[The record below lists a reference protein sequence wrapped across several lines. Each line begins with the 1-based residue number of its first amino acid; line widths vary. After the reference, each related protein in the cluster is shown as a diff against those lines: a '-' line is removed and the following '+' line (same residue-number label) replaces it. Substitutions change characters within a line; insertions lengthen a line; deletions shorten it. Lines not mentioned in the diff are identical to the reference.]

1 MYQIICITDGE
12 EHVLMDMRD
21 DEYTVQSPIL
31 TLQLNGVGSLQFTI
45 HPDHPEVDCI
55 KTLTS
60 IVKVYKITGSDK
72 KWIFTGRVMTME
84 HDIRNSGKVDCEGIL
99 AYLCDSIVRP
109 YEYQGTPTDYVLHL
123 INSHNEQVDE
133 RKRFKIG
140 TLDLSD
146 VDSNNNIVRANSTYP
161 DTLSEM
167 NEKVVKLLNAYISVR
182 EELDAIYFDCNQTI
196 THINTQH
203 IRFGE
208 NIIDIDRS
216 ITVEEIRTVMIGI
229 GAADDEGNKPVV
241 IVENADAIAKYGRIT
256 GTIEFENVA
265 TSAQLERK
273 TAAYLDSIL
282 GIKNTV
288 EVKAVDLNM
297 TDDDIE
303 EISLGYAYVTSE
315 HNGIKNE
322 MMLISKMQLYLME
335 PEKSTFTLGSQKTTI
350 SSSFAHKSA
359 EINAKVEQVAKNASR
374 QIEYKVSNA
383 TQLITGVK
391 GGYVIL
397 DCGEDAKSQPSQIL
411 IMDTPDKETATSV
424 IRINKNGI
432 GFSTTGYNGIYRNA
446 WTIDGNLV
454 ADFITTGT
462 MLADRIMGGTLT
474 MGGYDN
480 KNGIIKIKDS
490 SGIVR
495 ITLDVDGINVNDKFK
510 VNMDGNMEAVS
521 ISGDA
526 IQQISDIIDNS
537 AAMKKAKQA
546 IQLAQSA
553 AEKANS
559 AASAAA
565 EAASLAQSAANK
577 AQETANT
584 ANSAAATANSAASA
598 AASAAATAQ
607 SAAEKANET
616 ANISK
621 TTVDNLVNTI
631 IPQINASIQS
641 VSDRVAKLESK

>member
-1 MYQIICITDGE
+1 
-12 EHVLMDMRD
+12 
-21 DEYTVQSPIL
+21 
-31 TLQLNGVGSLQFTI
+31 
-45 HPDHPEVDCI
+45 
-55 KTLTS
+55 
-60 IVKVYKITGSDK
+60 
-72 KWIFTGRVMTME
+72 
-84 HDIRNSGKVDCEGIL
+84 
-99 AYLCDSIVRP
+99 
-109 YEYQGTPTDYVLHL
+109 
-123 INSHNEQVDE
+123 
-133 RKRFKIG
+133 
-140 TLDLSD
+140 
-146 VDSNNNIVRANSTYP
+146 
-161 DTLSEM
+161 
-167 NEKVVKLLNAYISVR
+167 
-182 EELDAIYFDCNQTI
+182 
-196 THINTQH
+196 
-203 IRFGE
+203 
-208 NIIDIDRS
+208 
-216 ITVEEIRTVMIGI
+216 
-229 GAADDEGNKPVV
+229 
-241 IVENADAIAKYGRIT
+241 
-256 GTIEFENVA
+256 
-265 TSAQLERK
+265 
-273 TAAYLDSIL
+273 
-282 GIKNTV
+282 
-288 EVKAVDLNM
+288 
-297 TDDDIE
+297 
-303 EISLGYAYVTSE
+303 
-315 HNGIKNE
+315 
-322 MMLISKMQLYLME
+322 MMLISKMQMYLME

-383 TQLITGVK
+383 SKLITGAK
-391 GGYVIL
+391 GGYVVL
-397 DCGEDAKSQPSQIL
+397 DCGDDAKSQPSQIL
-411 IMDTPDKETATSV
+411 IMDTPDKATAKSV

-480 KNGIIKIKDS
+480 KNGVIQIKDS
-490 SGIVR
+490 DGIVR
-495 ITLDVDGINVNDKFK
+495 ITLDVDGINVNDNFK
-510 VNMDGNMEAVS
+510 VDMSGNIEAVS

-607 SAAEKANET
+607 SAAETANET
-616 ANISK
+616 ANIAK

-641 VSDRVAKLESK
+641 VSDRVAKLENK